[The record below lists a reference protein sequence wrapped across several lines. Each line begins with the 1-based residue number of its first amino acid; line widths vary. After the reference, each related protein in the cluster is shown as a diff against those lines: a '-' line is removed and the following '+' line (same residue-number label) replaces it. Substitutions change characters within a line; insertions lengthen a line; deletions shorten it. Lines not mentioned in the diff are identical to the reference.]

1 MPKIKDNEIQ
11 EGENPKGLFCTDYE
25 TVNQFMIQIVKRQLS
40 ADEYTKVV
48 RCFNKM
54 QLDYIEKGLKPI
66 KNSFAISQI
75 LLRGASVMLNDD
87 AMPIQKTTPPPVID
101 TVQDR
106 NKNFTC
112 VAMHNPDQPWVK

>member
-25 TVNQFMIQIVKRQLS
+25 AVNEFMIQI
-40 ADEYTKVV
+40 EYTKVV